1 MNCSEIRLK
10 FYEMHLLMA
19 KPISLKCKLEVDHKY
34 LNTPNQVNFK
44 NLTFMTLVDITHW
57 INMRI

>member
-44 NLTFMTLVDITHW
+44 NLTFMTLVDITH
-57 INMRI
+57 

>member
-19 KPISLKCKLEVDHKY
+19 KPISLKCKLEVDHNY
-34 LNTPNQVNFK
+34 LNTLNQVNFK
-44 NLTFMTLVDITHW
+44 NLTFMTLVDITH
-57 INMRI
+57 

>member
-34 LNTPNQVNFK
+34 LKLEVDHKYLNTPNQVNFK
-44 NLTFMTLVDITHW
+44 NLTFMTL
-57 INMRI
+57 